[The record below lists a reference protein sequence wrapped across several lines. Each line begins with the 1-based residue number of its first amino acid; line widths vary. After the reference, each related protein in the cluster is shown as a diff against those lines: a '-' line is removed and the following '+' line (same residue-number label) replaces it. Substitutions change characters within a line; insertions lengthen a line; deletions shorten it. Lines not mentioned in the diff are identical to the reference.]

1 MKTLLI
7 VVLAVVAMAFGG
19 WLTFSSSDE
28 DASITVNTAEV
39 KEDTKKVVAAGEKLI
54 DDLSEKADASVDAVK
69 ESVEKVTDESDTTP
83 E

>member
-19 WLTFSSSDE
+19 WLTFGSSDE
-28 DASITVNTAEV
+28 DVSITVNTAEV

-69 ESVEKVTDESDTTP
+69 ASVEKATEEPDTTR

>member
-19 WLTFSSSDE
+19 WLTFGSSDE
-28 DASITVNTAEV
+28 DVSITVNKAEV
-39 KEDTKKVVAAGEKLI
+39 KEDTEKVVKAGEKLLDEI
-54 DDLSEKADASVDAVK
+54 SEKAAESVDTVK
-69 ESVEKVTDESDTTP
+69 QSVDEVAEEPDTTN